1 MQYLIEKGASVGA
14 RGEGGLSAYGLSL
27 VAANPLIS
35 TIIRSNSDHESIS
48 SAASDRKMS
57 SDSSSVS
64 PSSTMKGSF
73 EDDEVSR
80 EGALRI
86 MEARRAMSNPES
98 AKKVFFFL
106 IHHYFLP
113 QPPWPVPNSIK

>member
-1 MQYLIEKGASVGA
+1 MQYLIEKGAHVGV

-35 TIIRSNSDHESIS
+35 TIIRSNSDHESVS

-64 PSSTMKGSF
+64 PSTVKGSF

-98 AKKVFFFL
+98 AKKV
-106 IHHYFLP
+106 
-113 QPPWPVPNSIK
+113 STR